1 MGEMKK
7 NISLHL
13 LFQNLPIELQYMYK
27 NILKLEF
34 NEKPDYRL
42 FIILFEN
49 ILRNLKVSLNIN
61 NNTFCFVLN
70 IKKYLEEKY
79 SSKSAKKIKLRN
91 FLLFKGYPVSY
102 SLALKN

>member
-13 LFQNLPIELQYMYK
+13 IFQNFPIELQFMYK

-34 NEKPDYRL
+34 NEKPDYGL

-49 ILRNLKVSLNIN
+49 
-61 NNTFCFVLN
+61 F
-70 IKKYLEEKY
+70 
-79 SSKSAKKIKLRN
+79 
-91 FLLFKGYPVSY
+91 
-102 SLALKN
+102 